1 MKKKSFCSFYV
12 SEYHLLTILLPY
24 IDEQISNLK
33 NVKLILEEDMIE
45 SVKKYLKRYEINNM
59 SKIIKLGWKKEKNN
73 KFEIDEN
80 INNIIVCGRGEFIE
94 KVNTEINNRI
104 KNIEIVNC
112 YNLETLNNLNEVVK
126 GHDFVLRTNG
136 LCEIKKSSH
145 NEQKRKT
152 IQTQI

>member
-1 MKKKSFCSFYV
+1 MKKKNFCSFYV

-24 IDEQISNLK
+24 IDEQISNSK
-33 NVKLILEEDMIE
+33 KVQVILEEDMIE
-45 SVKKYLKRYEINNM
+45 YVRKYLKRYEINNM
-59 SKIIKLGWKKEKNN
+59 SKIIKLGWKKEKDNSL
-73 KFEIDEN
+73 EINEN
-80 INNIIVCGRGEFIE
+80 IDNIIVCGHEEFVE
-94 KVNTEINNRI
+94 KINLKINDAKR
-104 KNIEIVNC
+104 NLEIVNC
-112 YNLETLNNLNEVVK
+112 YNIETLKNLSEVVN